1 MKIWYNLIIRNK
13 LSDAQTNGNTLIRLK
28 YNFNENKINIKK
40 QIYSLKQ
47 WLRIN
52 KIRIEFG
59 S

>member
-40 QIYSLKQ
+40 QIYSLK
-47 WLRIN
+47 
-52 KIRIEFG
+52 
-59 S
+59 